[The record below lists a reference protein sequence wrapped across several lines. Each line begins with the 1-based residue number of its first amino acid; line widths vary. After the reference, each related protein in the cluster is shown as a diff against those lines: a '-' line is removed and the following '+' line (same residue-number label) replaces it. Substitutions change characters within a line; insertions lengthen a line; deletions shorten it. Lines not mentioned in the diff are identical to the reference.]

1 MSRRPTRRGQGG
13 ATVHDVARHA
23 GVSAMTVSRV
33 INGEPN
39 VREQTRAKV
48 MEAVEALGYA
58 PNLAARSLA
67 GAGAARIGLL
77 YSNPSSG
84 YLSEF
89 LLGSLDQCSRLAL
102 QLSVEKCDPDVDVTG
117 PVDRLINQ
125 GVDGVILPP
134 PLSDSE
140 PVLARLL
147 EAGLPVAAVATGADH
162 PGCALV
168 SIDDFGASKAMT
180 ARLLELGHRRIAFI
194 SGDPNQTAS
203 AQRREGYRAA
213 LAEAGLSDTA
223 RVEVDGDF
231 SFQSGLTAAEA
242 LLDRPERPTAIFA
255 SNDDMAAAAMSA
267 AHRRGL
273 DVPGDISVVGFD
285 DTPLAMAVWP
295 AMTTIR
301 QPVADMARAA
311 ITILA
316 GDIRAGADR
325 KPARQQIEHQLVAR
339 QSDGPAPRI

>member
-67 GAGAARIGLL
+67 GAGTARIGLL
-77 YSNPSSG
+77 YANPSAA

-102 QLSVEKCDPDVDVTG
+102 QLNVEKCDPEVDATG
-117 PVDRLINQ
+117 PVERLINQ
-125 GVDGVILPP
+125 GVDGVLLPP
-134 PLSDSE
+134 PLSDCP
-140 PVLARLL
+140 PVLARLQ
-147 EAGLPVAAVATGADH
+147 EAGLPVAAVATGAPH

-168 SIDDFGASKAMT
+168 SIDDFAAAKAMT
-180 ARLLELGHRRIAFI
+180 ERLIGLGHRRIAFI
-194 SGDPNQTAS
+194 SGHTNQNS
-203 AQRREGYRAA
+203 SGRRREGYRAA
-213 LAEAGLSDTA
+213 LKQAGLGDGA
-223 RVEVDGDF
+223 RIEADGDF
-231 SFQSGLTAAEA
+231 SFQSGLAAAEA
-242 LLDRPERPTAIFA
+242 LLDLPERPTAIFA

-295 AMTTIR
+295 ALTTIR

-311 ITILA
+311 VSLLA
-316 GDIRAGADR
+316 ADIRAGA
-325 KPARQQIEHQLVAR
+325 ARTPRREQLEHQLVLR
-339 QSDGPAPRI
+339 QSDGAPPPA